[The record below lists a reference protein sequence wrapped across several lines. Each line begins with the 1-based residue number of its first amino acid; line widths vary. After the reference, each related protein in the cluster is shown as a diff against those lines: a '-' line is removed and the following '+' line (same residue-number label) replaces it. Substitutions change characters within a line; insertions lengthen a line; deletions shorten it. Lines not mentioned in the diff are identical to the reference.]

1 MSAVVTVLLAYS
13 QHSVTFIISSLPS
26 NSKDSNLFLAG
37 SFNAWNPE
45 NRNFGFQKNKKDGV
59 SDSVGQGTYWL
70 GIKLASGMY
79 EFKVTRGGW
88 DKVECKRAA
97 LTFRTDF

>member
-1 MSAVVTVLLAYS
+1 
-13 QHSVTFIISSLPS
+13 
-26 NSKDSNLFLAG
+26 LFLAG

-70 GIKLASGMY
+70 GIKLAGGMY
-79 EFKVTRGGW
+79 EFKLRGEDGIRW
-88 DKVECKRAA
+88 SVKGR
-97 LTFRTDF
+97 R